1 VDEIRYTEGLKMN
14 VLDKKIDDMIRQYPE
29 YAELRVAA
37 DQLLRVMSR
46 SAVISFLKYAETV
59 KKAA

>member
-1 VDEIRYTEGLKMN
+1 MN
-14 VLDKKIDDMIRQYPE
+14 KLDKKIDDMIRQYPE

-46 SAVISFLKYAETV
+46 AHVITFLKYADSL
-59 KKAA
+59 KQAA